1 MSHTLPRQRPAS
13 PEMNESPTATATSLP
28 AGTVSTG
35 AVGFPVAGPA
45 SIASARA
52 ATTEVRAGALMRRI
66 IRLRSV
72 RLPDRWPQDALEA
85 VPPRHVAA
93 VAVVEPVVHQVP
105 AHAPDDERFART
117 IVARP
122 TRAGGFGDQVMG
134 ACACGRTAVSR
145 ACDAPR
151 PRCRRGSA
159 GPEGDA
165 QVNSGER
172 RRLVRCWCCSGGRHR
187 GRRLDEA
194 RPMRQ
199 LPGNRTHGN
208 GTHDGHGDGEHLLLA
223 ITQLPVASS
232 AHCSCPRLMPP
243 VVGAQGVL

>member
-13 PEMNESPTATATSLP
+13 PEMNESPTATTTSRP
-28 AGTVSTG
+28 AGTASTG
-35 AVGFPVAGPA
+35 ATGFPVAGPV

-52 ATTEVRAGALMRRI
+52 ANTEVRAGALMRRI
-66 IRLRSV
+66 IRLRAV
-72 RLPDRWPQDALEA
+72 RLPDRWPHDALEA
-85 VPPRHVAA
+85 VPPCHVAA
-93 VAVVEPVVHQVP
+93 VAVVEPVVYQVP
-105 AHAPDDERFART
+105 AHAPDDERLARA
-117 IVARP
+117 VATRP
-122 TRAGGFGDQVMG
+122 TRAGGFGDQVMR
-134 ACACGRTAVSR
+134 ACACGCTAGAR

-151 PRCRRGSA
+151 PRCCCGSI

-165 QVNSGER
+165 QVHSGKR

-199 LPGNRTHGN
+199 LPGHRTQGD

-232 AHCSCPRLMPP
+232 AHCSCPRSMPP
-243 VVGAQGVL
+243 VVGAQGAL